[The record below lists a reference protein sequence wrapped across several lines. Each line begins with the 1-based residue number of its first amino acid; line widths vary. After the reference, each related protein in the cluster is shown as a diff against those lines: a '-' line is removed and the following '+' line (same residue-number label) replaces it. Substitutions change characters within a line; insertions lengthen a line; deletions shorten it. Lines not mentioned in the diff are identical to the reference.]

1 MPEASIV
8 LKAYDEISGTLKTI
22 DSNSAALNK
31 ELEVQQRKL
40 QQLGERY
47 RHFTDQSADLA
58 GQAIDTKRAMDAAA
72 KAFKKTGDAAD
83 RTNFTKLQT
92 EYKDLTAAAKAY
104 DDAAAKTRKAMRDTA
119 DTARKTGGS
128 KNGPSMWSKLGQAG
142 ALSFIGDVA
151 GQWGSSLAGS
161 AFGSRGGSL
170 FGGMLGGAGS
180 GAAIGS
186 MIAPGVGTAI
196 GAVAGGALGLV
207 QGGNQIFE
215 NKDAAFKTYV
225 ESQTEARL
233 AEQEQ
238 TKTTGSALAAGRETD
253 LISLK
258 TMFGGQDKAAAYLEK
273 MVDMANNTPFLYGD
287 LMGMTKVLGAYG
299 YNDTNILPVLKA
311 IGDTGA
317 AKGWSAADMST
328 VATAIGRMQS
338 SGKASQE
345 YLNMLNDRGVN
356 AVGML
361 ASAKGVEQG
370 KMYDM
375 ISEGKVGGRDAVKI
389 ILDEM
394 VKSFN
399 GAMLEQSKTFSG
411 MSSTVEGL
419 HQEMAVAMGEGY
431 NDTRKEGMEEEI
443 VRLSG
448 ESGEKLKEANKAIGA
463 FKAELENEKDRLV
476 WEAID
481 EAMSTEEYENAK
493 LAGDAAEMGRIIMEA
508 KTAGINEYNAT
519 EGAQTMLESEL
530 ALAANIR
537 DNTETN
543 KAYWDAGYRKGEQ
556 YSKGLGVGAMKWI
569 KGKLGDWAMPNA
581 APVGRGGEFLHPHA
595 SGLLRVPY
603 DNYPALL
610 HEGERVL
617 TAAEARAADHSGP
630 GVSVTV
636 TGNNFSVRSEADIGA
651 IANRLADELY
661 VRALADGGA

>member
-22 DSNSAALNK
+22 DSNSTALNK
-31 ELEVQQRKL
+31 NLEVQQRKL

-47 RHFTDQSADLA
+47 RRFTDQSADLA
-58 GQAIDTKRAMDAAA
+58 GQAIDTKRAMDAVA
-72 KAFKKTGDAAD
+72 KAFKKTGDEANRA
-83 RTNFTKLQT
+83 NFTKLQA
-92 EYKDLTAAAKAY
+92 EYKELTAAARAY

-119 DTARKTGGS
+119 DTARKTGGGKS
-128 KNGPSMWSKLGQAG
+128 GASMWSKLGQAG

-161 AFGSRGGSL
+161 TFGSRGGSL
-170 FGGMLGGAGS
+170 FGEMLGGAGS

-196 GAVAGGALGLV
+196 GAVAGGALGLI

-215 NKDAAFKTYV
+215 SKDAAFKTYV

-238 TKTTGSALAAGRETD
+238 TKTTGSGVAAGRETD

-258 TMFGGQDKAAAYLEK
+258 TMFEGEDKAAAYLDK
-273 MVDMANNTPFLYGD
+273 MVSMANNTPFLYGD
-287 LMGMTKVLGAYG
+287 LMGMTKVLGSYG
-299 YNDTNILPVLKA
+299 YNDTNILPVLQA

-317 AKGWSAADMST
+317 AKGWSAADMGT

-338 SGKASQE
+338 SDKATLE

-361 ASAKGVEQG
+361 ASAKGVSQG
-370 KMYDM
+370 DMYSM
-375 ISEGKVGGRDAVKI
+375 ISKSQVGGQEAAKI

-394 VKSFN
+394 VKSFS

-411 MSSTVEGL
+411 MSSTMEGL
-419 HQEMAVAMGEGY
+419 QQEQAVAMGEGY
-431 NDTRKEGMEEEI
+431 NDKRKEGMEQEI
-443 VRLSG
+443 AWMSG
-448 ESGEKLKEANKAIGA
+448 ESGEKIREANKAIGA
-463 FKAELENEKDRLV
+463 FKATLENEKDRLV
-476 WEAID
+476 RETID
-481 EAMSTEEYENAK
+481 KAMETETYKDAK

-519 EGAQTMLESEL
+519 KGAQTMLESEL

-556 YSKGLGVGAMKWI
+556 YSKGLGVGMAI
-569 KGKLGDWAMPNA
+569 KGWAMPKN
-581 APVGRGGEFLHPHA
+581 APVGRGGEFLHSHA

-617 TAAEARAADHSGP
+617 TAAETRAADRSGG